1 MVVSNP
7 PTSVPLYEVIPKA
20 LVNVFVLSNIL
31 LSPSLPMKPISVCYS
46 LTYLIASARLVLF
59 PGKLSTLPIL
69 VVAALTS
76 LAKVLV
82 VLYVAFS
89 SVVQI

>member
-7 PTSVPLYEVIPKA
+7 PTSVPSYEVIPKA
-20 LVNVFVLSNIL
+20 LVNVFVLSNVL
-31 LSPSLPMKPISVCYS
+31 LLPMKPISVCYS
-46 LTYLIASARLVLF
+46 LTYLIASARLVAF

-76 LAKVLV
+76 LANVFV

>member
-1 MVVSNP
+1 M
-7 PTSVPLYEVIPKA
+7 
-20 LVNVFVLSNIL
+20 
-31 LSPSLPMKPISVCYS
+31 
-46 LTYLIASARLVLF
+46 ASARLVLF
-59 PGKLSTLPIL
+59 PGKLSTLPIF

-76 LAKVLV
+76 LANVFV